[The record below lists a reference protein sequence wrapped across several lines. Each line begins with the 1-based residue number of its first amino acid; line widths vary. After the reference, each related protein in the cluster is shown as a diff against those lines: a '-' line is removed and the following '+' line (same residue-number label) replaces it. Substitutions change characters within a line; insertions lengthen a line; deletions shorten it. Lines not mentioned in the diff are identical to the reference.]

1 MRRTRLFGRYAAG
14 TFASAIAI
22 GLTLALAGCYSAPA
36 TSSTTSSDGYGAART
51 SLSVAPQAAG
61 TAEMAA
67 GLPSGVPSK
76 DAGGGTGAD
85 ASTIPA
91 SQKLIVRNK
100 TMRIEVAAVSG
111 AIEKLRAMA
120 SRDGADITQLQVA
133 TTTDQPIYRPLAEGE
148 SMPSGNAA
156 LQAFVVIRVPA
167 AKYQA
172 FIDEAAKL
180 GKVLIQTETTD
191 DVTQQHIDLKARLD
205 NLKAE
210 ELRLREFFTK
220 AKNVTEMLQIESELS
235 RVRGEIESMAA
246 QVAYLERQAAMATV
260 TIELAEPKP
269 LVRPAGIDWGV
280 GAAFTSS
287 VRAFVQTLNV
297 LIVMLGP
304 ILALAVFVVLPAVLI
319 ARFVWRTVRKRRA
332 AGAAAAAD
340 VVDDTPVQQ

>member
-1 MRRTRLFGRYAAG
+1 MGRTRLFDGHTARMLALALVL
-14 TFASAIAI
+14 
-22 GLTLALAGCYSAPA
+22 GLTLALTGCFASPG
-36 TSSTTSSDGYGAART
+36 TSTTSSSGGSEAARQ
-51 SLSVAPQAAG
+51 SVAVAPQAAG
-61 TAEMAA
+61 TAAMNA

-76 DAGGGTGAD
+76 DLGAGTGTD

-100 TMRIEVAAVSG
+100 TMRIEVDAVSG
-111 AIEKLRAMA
+111 AIDKLRTMA

-210 ELRLREFFTK
+210 EVRLRDFFTK
-220 AKNVTEMLQIESELS
+220 AKNVTEMLQIEQELS

-269 LVRPAGIDWGV
+269 LVRPTGVDWGV
-280 GAAFTSS
+280 GSAFTSS

-304 ILALAVFVVLPAVLI
+304 ILALGVFVVLPAVLI

-332 AGAAAAAD
+332 AKAAAEA
-340 VVDDTPVQQ
+340 TPESPAEQ